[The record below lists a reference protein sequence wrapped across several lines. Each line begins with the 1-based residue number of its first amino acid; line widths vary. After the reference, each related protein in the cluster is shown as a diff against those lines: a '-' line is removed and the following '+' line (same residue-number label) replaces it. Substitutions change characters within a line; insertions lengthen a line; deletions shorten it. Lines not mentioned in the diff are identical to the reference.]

1 MDVISLKNSFKVISP
16 SPSASIYFYIFI
28 YLSLDNYKSLNSYKN
43 SALDNLPLW
52 SLSRVVNNRFNLSAL
67 SIFFILTVARTNSL

>member
-28 YLSLDNYKSLNSYKN
+28 YLSLDNYRSLNSYKN
-43 SALDNLPLW
+43 SALDNLPL
-52 SLSRVVNNRFNLSAL
+52 
-67 SIFFILTVARTNSL
+67 